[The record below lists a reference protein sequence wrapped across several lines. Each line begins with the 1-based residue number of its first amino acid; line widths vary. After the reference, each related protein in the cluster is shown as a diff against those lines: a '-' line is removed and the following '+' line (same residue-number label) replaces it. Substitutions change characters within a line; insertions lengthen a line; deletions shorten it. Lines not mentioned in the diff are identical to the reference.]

1 MKENKLR
8 LIQFIAVIFLCPII
22 SSTYVHAKLATN
34 PIIITKKIEAQ
45 PNNIDD
51 KKLQPIPVSRTKKT
65 ALRPKSD
72 ISNILS
78 SNDEKNIFAVLSNSK
93 TLSPQPYDPKGKIDP
108 FEPLFKEKLKR
119 KDGKLEPF
127 NSGRK
132 FKTALEKI
140 DLSQLKLTGVIL
152 SRNGNRGLVEEF
164 SGKGHVIA
172 VGTYVGTQSGE
183 VVSISKDTV
192 IVEEKMQDVYGNIIV
207 QKRELKIV
215 KKSDTI

>member
-1 MKENKLR
+1 MKENKLG
-8 LIQFIAVIFLCPII
+8 LIQIIAVIFICPII
-22 SSTYVHAKLATN
+22 FNSYVHAKLATK

-51 KKLQPIPVSRTKKT
+51 KKIQPIPASRTKKT

-72 ISNILS
+72 ISNILNT
-78 SNDEKNIFAVLSNSK
+78 NDEKSIFAVLSNSK
-93 TLSPQPYDPKGKIDP
+93 ALSPQRYNPKGKIDP
-108 FEPLFKEKLKR
+108 FEPLFKEKIKR

-127 NSGRK
+127 NTGRK
-132 FKTALEKI
+132 FKTQLEKI

-152 SRNGNRGLVEEF
+152 SHNGNRGLVEEF

-172 VGTYVGTQSGE
+172 VGTYVGTRSGE
-183 VVSISKDTV
+183 VVSISQDTV
-192 IVEEKMQDVYGNIIV
+192 IIEEKMQDVYGNIIV